1 MDTQT
6 SAFLRKMAE
15 RIQQLESQ
23 VKLAKSEDIE
33 DQLKRIPGRRCLFTM
48 VATQTFT
55 TSQDGARGNAMTF
68 TVSQDGP
75 FIMTHYPMA
84 AWRSSL
90 PTNAT
95 DLGRWR
101 PCSSWPLPDQVLD
114 TNIIDLSYELSDDG
128 SNRSFQN
135 ENAVPGTLLSRPDCL
150 LQLPVKTY
158 FRPNSVISF
167 TPIYENIL
175 FEGSTAT
182 TQGTLVVALI
192 GFKIVNLG

>member
-1 MDTQT
+1 MENQTQ
-6 SAFLRKMAE
+6 AFLRQMAT
-15 RIQQLESQ
+15 RLQKLEEAIKRTQ
-23 VKLAKSEDIE
+23 SEDIE
-33 DQLKRIPGRRCLFTM
+33 DRLKQVAGRRVFFTH
-48 VATQTFT
+48 VGTQTFT
-55 TSQDGARGNAMTF
+55 TSQDGARGSAITF

-75 FIMTHYPMA
+75 FIMTHYPLVM
-84 AWRSSL
+84 WRSSL
-90 PTNAT
+90 PSNAT

-101 PCSSWPLPDQVLD
+101 PVSSWPLPDQVLD
-114 TNIIDLSYELSDDG
+114 TNIIDISYEMADDG
-128 SNRSFQN
+128 SNRSLQN
-135 ENAVPGTLLSRPDCL
+135 ENTVPGGLLSRPDCL

-192 GFKIVNLG
+192 GFKIVNL